1 MRRIRRRRKNIAQ
14 NMKIILGI
22 LSLTLLIYASCSAVI
37 LHKAEE
43 QTMREIEQISG
54 LYTEELDNRFLRISR
69 RLFSTVRETDPENS
83 AFWNYAEKIR
93 ENSPDSSYA
102 VRRLRENTLPYM
114 WEYGGEYD
122 FFIYFEDTEQF
133 YSLSLSDSGD
143 YRRDQEYVDRIL
155 RQIRKV
161 RDTTYSVKK
170 KWNIVY
176 SADTAYMCK
185 IAQNRGVYFGC
196 CADVKDILE
205 PFSGIVQEGRGYVR
219 LVDHLGSTVCELT
232 REGIVS
238 GETGKKD
245 SGYTIRQ
252 TLSQAPFYIQMS
264 ISDKEILSVTMGSL
278 LLLLSVAAVFV
289 LTGAGILIYLRKNL
303 IAPVQRFV
311 SKLDEYDKGGYV
323 LELTESNL
331 LELEQIDE
339 KFHRMI
345 RQIQKLKITLYEK
358 ELQKQKVETD
368 YLNLQIR
375 PHFYLNCLN
384 FIYSMIGFAQYDAAM
399 KMTRIT
405 AEYLRYI
412 FQSNREKVPV
422 TAEVRHCEDYLKI
435 MLLRYPGSFEYYFEV
450 HDEVKDAVIFPFLIQ
465 VFIENAAK
473 HVLTLDRN
481 ILISV
486 TVYPEDRENGKY
498 VNIYISDT
506 GDGFPENI
514 LDQLTEKQE
523 IDEKEGHVGINNCV
537 RRFRYYYGDEGE
549 IYFSNSPIG
558 GAVVDIHIPY
568 INTEEGRQE

>member
-22 LSLTLLIYASCSAVI
+22 LSLTLLIYALCSAVI

-122 FFIYFEDTEQF
+122 FFIYFEDTDQF

-161 RDTTYSVKK
+161 GDTTYSVKK
-170 KWNIVY
+170 KWNILY

-185 IAQNRGVYFGC
+185 IAQNRGVYLGC

-205 PFSGIVQEGRGYVR
+205 PFSGIVQEGQGYVR

-238 GETGKKD
+238 GNAGKKD
-245 SGYTIRQ
+245 SGYTIRH

-358 ELQKQKVETD
+358 ELQKQKIETD

>member
-22 LSLTLLIYASCSAVI
+22 LSLTLLIYALCSAVI

-102 VRRLRENTLPYM
+102 VRRLRENILPYM

>member
-22 LSLTLLIYASCSAVI
+22 LSLTLLIYALCSAVI

-102 VRRLRENTLPYM
+102 VRRLRENALPYM

>member
-22 LSLTLLIYASCSAVI
+22 LSLTLLIYALCSAVI

-143 YRRDQEYVDRIL
+143 YRR
-155 RQIRKV
+155 
-161 RDTTYSVKK
+161 